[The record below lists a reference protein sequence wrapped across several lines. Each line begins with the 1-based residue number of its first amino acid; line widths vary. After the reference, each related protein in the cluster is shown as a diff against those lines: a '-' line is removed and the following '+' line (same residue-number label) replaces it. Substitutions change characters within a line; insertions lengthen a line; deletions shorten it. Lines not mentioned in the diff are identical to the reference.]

1 MLRFSGPYFYFGPTR
16 PRSFGLYTFS
26 YRAKDELFRQ
36 RVPQYGVAPRFE
48 LVDVR
53 LDFDS
58 PFPMRAMIKRAIG
71 SIFNMTH

>member
-1 MLRFSGPYFYFGPTR
+1 
-16 PRSFGLYTFS
+16 
-26 YRAKDELFRQ
+26 LFRQ